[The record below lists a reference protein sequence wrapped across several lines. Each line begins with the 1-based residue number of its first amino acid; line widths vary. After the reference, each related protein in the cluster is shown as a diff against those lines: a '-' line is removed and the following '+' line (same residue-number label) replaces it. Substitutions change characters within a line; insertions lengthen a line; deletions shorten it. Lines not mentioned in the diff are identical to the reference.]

1 MRSDPGKSPADTTGA
16 GSSGVRCGSW
26 LSPRDALCGER
37 GRGRGAPCQRCQ
49 LCSRRKSHSARVI
62 EPRAQRLELTRLSVE
77 ATRLLLQQPTLV
89 IDETAQIGQRR
100 IRCRL
105 GVCRRKC
112 RRDQR
117 RGDRDS
123 EGARRV
129 EMSHGGATR
138 ATRMPKRG
146 SCVRAPRSVRR
157 ARVRRQRRASTRWL
171 TAFGDALTACR
182 NVAVLRSERTLDG
195 TVFTH
200 RVVMFARA
208 RARLKRRPSCYL
220 SGGSPRRGLSPP
232 RCRLRTPCAF
242 AEVSY
247 LRPTRGRYDARH
259 S

>member
-1 MRSDPGKSPADTTGA
+1 MRACPPILSAASAPGMRIDPGKSPADTTGA

-26 LSPRDALCGER
+26 LSLRDVCAVSGS
-37 GRGRGAPCQRCQ
+37 RGRGAPCQRCQ
-49 LCSRRKSHSARVI
+49 LCSRRKRHSARLI

-89 IDETAQIGQRR
+89 IDETAQIGQRC

-117 RGDRDS
+117 RSDRDS

-129 EMSHGGATR
+129 EMSHRGATR

-146 SCVRAPRSVRR
+146 SCGRQPAVRR
-157 ARVRRQRRASTRWL
+157 ARARRWRHAAARWGL
-171 TAFGDALTACR
+171 RHLVITLTACC
-182 NVAVLRSERTLDG
+182 NAAVLRSERTLDG

-200 RVVMFARA
+200 RVVMCARA
-208 RARLKRRPSCYL
+208 R
-220 SGGSPRRGLSPP
+220 
-232 RCRLRTPCAF
+232 
-242 AEVSY
+242 V
-247 LRPTRGRYDARH
+247 D
-259 S
+259 